1 MDDDDGGANPGGGFT
16 VRRGNGGVFSLELF
30 VNGDDDSNPGGGFRT
45 TRAGDAAEVDED
57 DATMGLLLANW
68 NPGGGAFFIVDVVVV
83 VDAVFGVESA
93 ADVVEGVLGDA
104 M

>member
-1 MDDDDGGANPGGGFT
+1 MDEDDGGANPGGGFT
-16 VRRGNGGVFSLELF
+16 DRRGNGGVFSLELF

-45 TRAGDAAEVDED
+45 TRAGDAAEEDD
-57 DATMGLLLANW
+57 DATMGLFFASW
-68 NPGGGAFFIVDVVVV
+68 NPGGGAFFVVDVV
-83 VDAVFGVESA
+83 VDAVFGVDAA